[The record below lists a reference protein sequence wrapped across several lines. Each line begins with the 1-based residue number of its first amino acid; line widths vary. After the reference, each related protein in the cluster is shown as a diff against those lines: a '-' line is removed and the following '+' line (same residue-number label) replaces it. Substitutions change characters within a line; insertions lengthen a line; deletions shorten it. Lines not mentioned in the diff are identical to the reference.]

1 MIFTFLISI
10 VFIAELIITFAI
22 LNVLFKL
29 DKMFLETN
37 ETVIKAKPEIKDIA
51 NLAKLISSQLIEFA
65 ENFRDNVKKEEE
77 KFAVNIL
84 NKILITLVLLKINS
98 KTVRKIRKSKVFK
111 NIKLGFNLLQNV
123 V

>member
-29 DKMFLETN
+29 DKMLLETN

>member
-29 DKMFLETN
+29 DKMLLETN

-84 NKILITLVLLKINS
+84 SKILITLVLLKINS